1 MAISSGEASENLTA
15 YRFRWIGYGFL
26 VFALIDTIHI
36 LLTLN
41 TGQPTWVLS
50 TIGQFVERVV
60 VPIVGFTLVF
70 FGEYYGR
77 KNAEKIWLRIL
88 SWLSLVLAVVFLLMI
103 PSVFLQTSSANR
115 QAQEAV
121 NKKLDQQLT
130 QLKQLEDQLARSNPE
145 QLKQLATQLSG
156 LGVSSVDPNNPEA
169 VKARIQARIKTVRA
183 QLPTQAQEE
192 ASRQTSNLWKNAI
205 KWSLGAL
212 VAAVLFFYL
221 WKSSGW
227 AR

>member
-41 TGQPTWVLS
+41 TEQPTWVLS

-60 VPIVGFTLVF
+60 VPILGFTLVF

-103 PSVFLQTSSANR
+103 PPVFLQTFSVNT

-121 NKKLDQQLT
+121 NKQLDQRLT

-156 LGVSSVDPNNPEA
+156 LGVSVDPNNPEA
-169 VKARIQARIKTVRA
+169 VKAQIQARIKTVRA
-183 QLPTQAQEE
+183 QLQTQAQGE
-192 ASRQTSNLWKNAI
+192 ASGQTSNLWKNAI